1 MHSSTRR
8 FGVSLVL
15 ALLAASALASCGG
28 GPDIAPGST
37 LVLTLEGAYAD
48 GQEAPLLARF
58 FGGGE
63 RSLLTLYSGLRKAE
77 LDTRIERV
85 VVRVRG
91 LGIGWAKAQEIREAL
106 ERLDKAGKETVAV
119 IETEGFGAG
128 GYYVASAAQRVVA
141 TPAARSPLLGLAAEQ
156 LFFAGLFEKLGVM
169 VEFERAGDFKSAV
182 EPFTA
187 SKMSDASRE
196 MTNALLDSTQAAFV
210 ADVAAARELTEARV
224 RELVD
229 EAPSSAEEMLAAK
242 LIDEIAYYEAVV
254 KDESVVKEED
264 YAAVELDSLG
274 IEPAATIA
282 LIHGVGMVVTG
293 SGDMSVTGDRV
304 MAADTFVDAV
314 HEAVE
319 DDSVKA
325 LLVRIDSPGG
335 SPLASDLMWRA
346 LRDAREAG
354 KPVIV
359 SLSDVAA
366 SGGYYVACA
375 ADKIISQPTTLTG
388 SIGVFVLRP
397 SLGGLLEKLG
407 ITVETMQRGARAD
420 LLFGSQPLSA
430 GARDLLK
437 KDVEGVYEQFVARVA
452 EGRGMEPD
460 AVKKIGGGRVW
471 TGAQA
476 KEIGLVD
483 ELGGL
488 YEAGLAAKAA
498 IGIAADALVVL
509 KPFPAQKTIAE
520 QVTQLLRGAR
530 AQSAS
535 PLEQVLPREL
545 RMLHTLATQ
554 LPAGAPLLLPPSLV
568 VLH

>member
-8 FGVSLVL
+8 SGVSLVL
-15 ALLAASALASCGG
+15 ALLTASALASCGG
-28 GPDIAPGST
+28 PKIAPGST
-37 LVLTLEGAYAD
+37 LVLTLEGSYAD

-63 RSLLTLYSGLRKAE
+63 RSLLTLYSSLRKAE

-106 ERLDKAGKETVAV
+106 GRLDKAGKETVAV

-128 GYYVASAAQRVVA
+128 GYYVASAAKRVVA

-210 ADVAAARELTEARV
+210 ADVAAARELPEARV

-229 EAPSSAEEMLAAK
+229 EAPSSAEELLAAK

-254 KDESVVKEED
+254 KGENVVQEEE

-274 IEPAATIA
+274 IEPAATLA

-293 SGDMSVTGDRV
+293 SGDISVTGDRV
-304 MAADTFVDAV
+304 MAADTFVAAV
-314 HEAVE
+314 QEAVE

-437 KDVEGVYEQFVARVA
+437 KDVAGVYEQFVARVA
-452 EGRGMEPD
+452 EGRGMQPD

-530 AQSAS
+530 TQSAS

>member
-1 MHSSTRR
+1 MLRIRR
-8 FGVSLVL
+8 SAVSLVL
-15 ALLAASALASCGG
+15 ALLASFALASCGG

-48 GQEAPLLARF
+48 GPEAPFFARF
-58 FGGGE
+58 IGGGE
-63 RSLLTLYSGLRKAE
+63 RSLLALYSGLRKAE
-77 LDTRIERV
+77 LDARIERV

-91 LGIGWAKAQEIREAL
+91 LGIGWGKAQEMRGAIL
-106 ERLDKAGKETVAV
+106 RLNAAGKETVAV

-128 GYYVASAAQRVVA
+128 GYYVASAAKRVVA

-169 VEFERAGDFKSAV
+169 VEYERVGDYKSAI

-187 SKMSDASRE
+187 DKMSDPSRE
-196 MTNALLDSTQAAFV
+196 MTDALLDSTQASFL
-210 ADVAAARELTEARV
+210 ADVAASRELPEARV
-224 RELVD
+224 RELID
-229 EAPSSAEEMLAAK
+229 EAPGSAEELLAAK
-242 LIDEIAYYEAVV
+242 LIDEISYYEEVV
-254 KDESVVKEED
+254 KDETLVKEQD
-264 YAAVELDSLG
+264 YAGVELDSLG
-274 IEPAATIA
+274 VEPAATFA

-293 SGDMSVTGDRV
+293 QGDISPTGSRV
-304 MAADTFVDAV
+304 MAADSFVDAV

-346 LRDAREAG
+346 LRDARAAG

-359 SLSDVAA
+359 SMSDVAA

-407 ITVETMQRGARAD
+407 ITVETTQRGARAD
-420 LLFGSQPLSA
+420 LLFASEPLSA
-430 GARDLLK
+430 GARELLK
-437 KDVEGVYEQFVARVA
+437 RDVEGVYEQFVARVA

-476 KEIGLVD
+476 LEIGLVD

-498 IGIAADALVVL
+498 LGIAADALVAL
-509 KPFPAQKTIAE
+509 KPFPAQKTLAE
-520 QVTQLLRGAR
+520 QVTQLLRGAQ
-530 AQSAS
+530 AQS
-535 PLEQVLPREL
+535 PLQHALPREL
-545 RMLHTLATQ
+545 QMLHTLATQ
-554 LPAGAPLLLPPSLV
+554 LPVGAPLLLPPSLV
-568 VLH
+568 VMH